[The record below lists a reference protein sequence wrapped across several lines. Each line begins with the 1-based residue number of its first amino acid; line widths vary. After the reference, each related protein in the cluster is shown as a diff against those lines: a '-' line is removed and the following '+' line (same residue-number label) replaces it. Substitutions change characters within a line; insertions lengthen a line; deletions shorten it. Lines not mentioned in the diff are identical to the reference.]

1 MSWQEKT
8 TNLTNSQKITE
19 PSQMSE
25 LMICWVLVLAQCR
38 DLSVLCHQKPAVAA
52 VTMRSTHCLLVLD
65 VLVSQ
70 LITYSVKVSI
80 APCSFLCYF
89 LIGIMLY
96 GDVNEVHR
104 ILYIKGDVRPC
115 KYIE

>member
-52 VTMRSTHCLLVLD
+52 ETMRSSHWLLVLD
-65 VLVSQ
+65 VSPSQ
-70 LITYSVKVSI
+70 LINPVKTSLT
-80 APCSFLCYF
+80 PCSFLLSFSYW
-89 LIGIMLY
+89 Y
-96 GDVNEVHR
+96 DET
-104 ILYIKGDVRPC
+104 
-115 KYIE
+115 